1 MGRCRA
7 GHRAEH
13 SGLGRQ
19 PGRRG
24 TAAPSITTEPC
35 CWKVSKGPGSRP
47 PKSLLPG
54 PPEMSPFIHNCF
66 LIAFCQLQ

>member
-1 MGRCRA
+1 MGRRRA

-13 SGLGRQ
+13 SGLG
-19 PGRRG
+19 
-24 TAAPSITTEPC
+24 TAAPSITPEPC
-35 CWKVSKGPGSRP
+35 CWKVSKAPGSRA